1 MVSLLITVLG
11 FLSSCA
17 SYHVTVMDDDGNVIK
32 EHDTKKV
39 YVGTGGFIPDAVM
52 DPIVMTVSLAIGVPT
67 VESSMGVGGGLNLK
81 GYINKMATLAPTSF
95 VGAGS
100 AAGQWIK
107 FHDDKG
113 NIVSYNGFNYSL
125 IRNAKYEKPEKK

>member
-1 MVSLLITVLG
+1 MIVG

-17 SYHVTVMDDDGNVIK
+17 SYHVSVMDDEGNVIK

-39 YVGTGGFIPDAVM
+39 YVGTGGFIPDAII

-95 VGAGS
+95 VGDAAYRAKNS
-100 AAGQWIK
+100 ASACSSFIPT
-107 FHDDKG
+107 
-113 NIVSYNGFNYSL
+113 S
-125 IRNAKYEKPEKK
+125 